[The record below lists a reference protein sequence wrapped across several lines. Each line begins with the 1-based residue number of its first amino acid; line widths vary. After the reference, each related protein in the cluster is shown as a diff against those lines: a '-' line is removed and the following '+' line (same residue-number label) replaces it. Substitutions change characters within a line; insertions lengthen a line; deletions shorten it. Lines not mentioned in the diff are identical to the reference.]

1 MVGRQWL
8 KRAVVIN
15 RTSMDIGNQISKSRL
30 PPQRAPLRARPR
42 LGDVFA
48 AVSVHDFAPPAAAD
62 HLSFR
67 TAADVV
73 FCRLQGR
80 GLKLGENLQLAGHAG
95 DPLLVCL
102 MLSGQCAIAQ
112 DGRSATVRAGEY
124 AFMDAT
130 RPFTAVIASPFDAL
144 LVSFPNG
151 AVVCEVGSTEV
162 ITAQTYG
169 VNSVLTAMVASY
181 LKRLADTMPVLS
193 ETVFSRLADTTVS
206 LLAIGAIETAKPR
219 RQNSWTRVTTLK
231 RIKSY
236 SLARLQ
242 TPKLSPAKVAAEMGI
257 SIRYLHA
264 LFRDEGTTF
273 SNWLWAQRLDACR
286 AKICSAESAQ
296 QSIGALAL
304 EFGFSNFSHFSRR
317 FRQAYGISARDLR
330 LQMLQGA
337 AIAERD
343 RGVP

>member
-1 MVGRQWL
+1 
-8 KRAVVIN
+8 
-15 RTSMDIGNQISKSRL
+15 MDIGNQVSKSRL
-30 PPQRAPLRARPR
+30 PPRIGFRSRSR
-42 LGDVFA
+42 LGDVLP
-48 AVSVHDFAPPAAAD
+48 AVSVHDFVPPVSPDHLTFRSAAD
-62 HLSFR
+62 I
-67 TAADVV
+67 V
-73 FCRLQGR
+73 FCRLAGR
-80 GLKLGENLQLAGHAG
+80 GLKIGESLPLTGHAA

-102 MLSGQCAIAQ
+102 MLSGRCEIAQ
-112 DGRSATVRAGEY
+112 DGRNATVQAGEY
-124 AFMDAT
+124 AFLDAT
-130 RPFTAVIASPFDAL
+130 RPFIAEIAGPFDAL

-151 AVVCEVGSTEV
+151 AVVREVGSTEI

-169 VNSVLTAMVASY
+169 AKSVLTAMVASY

-193 ETVFSRLADTTVS
+193 ETSFSRLAETAVS
-206 LLAIGAIETAKPR
+206 LLAIGAIDTAKPR
-219 RQNSWTRVTTLK
+219 RQNSWTRSTTLK

-286 AKICSAESAQ
+286 AKICSAESAK

-330 LQMLQGA
+330 LQMLQDA
-337 AIAERD
+337 AIAEHD
-343 RGVP
+343 HDAP

>member
-1 MVGRQWL
+1 
-8 KRAVVIN
+8 
-15 RTSMDIGNQISKSRL
+15 MDIGNQISKSRP
-30 PPQRAPLRARPR
+30 PPQRVAFRSRPR
-42 LGDVFA
+42 LADVLPT
-48 AVSVHDFAPPAAAD
+48 VSVHEFAPPAHSDHLIWRSAAD
-62 HLSFR
+62 I
-67 TAADVV
+67 V
-73 FCRLQGR
+73 FCRLSGS
-80 GLKLGENLQLAGHAG
+80 GLKISEGPPLPGHAA
-95 DPLLVCL
+95 DPLFVCL
-102 MLSGQCAIAQ
+102 MLAGEGEVNQ
-112 DGRSATVRAGEY
+112 DGRSAVVHDGEY
-124 AFMDAT
+124 AFYDAA
-130 RPFTAVIASPFDAL
+130 RPFNVDVAGAFDAL
-144 LVSFPNG
+144 LVCFGNG
-151 AVVCEVGSTEV
+151 AVIREVGPTEV

-169 VNSVLTAMVASY
+169 VNSVLTAMVANY
-181 LKRLADTMPVLS
+181 LRRLAETMPVLS
-193 ETVFSRLADTTVS
+193 ETIFGRLAETAVS

-219 RQNSWTRVTTLK
+219 RQNSWTRSTTLK

-286 AKICSAESAQ
+286 AKICSPEFAQ

-330 LQMLQGA
+330 LQTLQGA
-337 AIAERD
+337 PAPRD
-343 RGVP
+343 RRPA

>member
-1 MVGRQWL
+1 MDHELRKVGTRP
-8 KRAVVIN
+8 
-15 RTSMDIGNQISKSRL
+15 
-30 PPQRAPLRARPR
+30 PPQRSTIRTRSR
-42 LGDVFA
+42 LGDA
-48 AVSVHDFAPPAAAD
+48 LPALAVHDFIAPTSPDHFAFRAAD
-62 HLSFR
+62 
-67 TAADVV
+67 AIV
-73 FCRLQGR
+73 FCRLAGR
-80 GLKLGENLQLAGHAG
+80 GLKAGESPPAAGSE
-95 DPLLVCL
+95 PLMVCL

-112 DGRSATVRAGEY
+112 DGRSATVHSGEY
-124 AFMDAT
+124 AFFDTA
-130 RPFTAVIASPFDAL
+130 RPFQVEIAGPFDAL

-151 AVVCEVGSTEV
+151 AVVREVGSTEV

-169 VNSVLTAMVASY
+169 VNSLLTVMVANY
-181 LKRLADTMPVLS
+181 LKRLADTMPALG
-193 ETVFSRLADTTVS
+193 ENIFPRLADTAVS

-219 RQNSWTRVTTLK
+219 RQYSWTRVTTLK

-286 AKICSAESAQ
+286 AKICSAEAAQ

-330 LQMLQGA
+330 LQMLQDA
-337 AIAERD
+337 AIDEDAAL
-343 RGVP
+343 

>member
-1 MVGRQWL
+1 MFD
-8 KRAVVIN
+8 RAH
-15 RTSMDIGNQISKSRL
+15 MDIGNQISKSRL
-30 PPQRAPLRARPR
+30 PPQRIAFRARPR
-42 LGDVFA
+42 LGDVLPA
-48 AVSVHDFAPPAAAD
+48 ISINDFIPPASADHIMSRVAAD
-62 HLSFR
+62 I
-67 TAADVV
+67 V
-73 FCRLQGR
+73 FCRVSGR
-80 GLKLGENLQLAGHAG
+80 TLKVSEGVPNAGNTT

-102 MLSGQCAIAQ
+102 MLSGECDVGQ
-112 DGRSATVRAGEY
+112 DGRTALIRAGEY
-124 AFMDAT
+124 AFVDAT
-130 RPFTAVIASPFDAL
+130 RPFNADMAEPFEAL
-144 LVSFPNG
+144 LVSFANG
-151 AVVCEVGSTEV
+151 AVVREVGSTEL

-193 ETVFSRLADTTVS
+193 DAVFSRLAETAVS

-219 RQNSWTRVTTLK
+219 RQNSWTRSTTLK

-286 AKICSAESAQ
+286 AKICSTEAAH

-330 LQMLQGA
+330 LQTLQNGSL
-337 AIAERD
+337 AERTAT
-343 RGVP
+343 

>member
-1 MVGRQWL
+1 
-8 KRAVVIN
+8 
-15 RTSMDIGNQISKSRL
+15 
-30 PPQRAPLRARPR
+30 
-42 LGDVFA
+42 
-48 AVSVHDFAPPAAAD
+48 
-62 HLSFR
+62 
-67 TAADVV
+67 
-73 FCRLQGR
+73 
-80 GLKLGENLQLAGHAG
+80 
-95 DPLLVCL
+95 
-102 MLSGQCAIAQ
+102 
-112 DGRSATVRAGEY
+112 
-124 AFMDAT
+124 
-130 RPFTAVIASPFDAL
+130 
-144 LVSFPNG
+144 
-151 AVVCEVGSTEV
+151 
-162 ITAQTYG
+162 
-169 VNSVLTAMVASY
+169 
-181 LKRLADTMPVLS
+181 
-193 ETVFSRLADTTVS
+193 
-206 LLAIGAIETAKPR
+206 
-219 RQNSWTRVTTLK
+219 LK